1 MLKILNLSMSVTH
14 LFIFE
19 NKSLENFQQN
29 HFYKN
34 TLFGID
40 SLMLPN
46 KITCVKLHQMD
57 S

>member
-1 MLKILNLSMSVTH
+1 MSVTH